1 MIFYAVIDTNV
12 IVSSLLKRDSIPAKI
27 LDLVISGIIVPLF
40 NEEILEEYA
49 EVISRKEFGFS
60 VEDIGKLLNFIA
72 QNGLLLEKTAVQET
86 LPDPDDAVFYEIVM
100 SARKNRDAYLVTGNI
115 RHFPAKNF
123 VVTPREMLEI
133 ILNCIDK

>member
-1 MIFYAVIDTNV
+1 MVFYAVIDTNLL
-12 IVSSLLKRDSIPAKI
+12 VSSLLKRDSIPAKI

-49 EVISRKEFGFS
+49 EVLSRKEFGFS
-60 VEDIGKLLNFIA
+60 VEDIGKLLNFIV
-72 QNGLLLEKTAVQET
+72 QNGLLLEKTAVWET

-115 RHFPAKNF
+115 RHFPTKNF

-133 ILNCIDK
+133 VLNCIDK

>member
-1 MIFYAVIDTNV
+1 MVFYAVIDTNV
-12 IVSSLLKRDSIPAKI
+12 LVSSLLKRDSIPAKI

-86 LPDPDDAVFYEIVM
+86 LSDPDDAVFYEIVM

-133 ILNCIDK
+133 VLNCIDK

>member
-1 MIFYAVIDTNV
+1 MVFYVVIDTNV
-12 IVSSLLKRDSIPAKI
+12 LVSSLLKRDSIPAKI

-40 NEEILEEYA
+40 NEEILKEYA
-49 EVISRKEFGFS
+49 EVLSRKEFGFS
-60 VEDIGKLLNFIA
+60 VEDIGKLLNFVI
-72 QNGLLLEKTAVQET
+72 QKGLLLEKTAVQET

-133 ILNCIDK
+133 VLNCIDK

>member
-1 MIFYAVIDTNV
+1 MVFYAVIDTNV
-12 IVSSLLKRDSIPAKI
+12 LVSSLLKRDSIPAKI

-72 QNGLLLEKTAVQET
+72 QNGLLLEKTAIQET

-123 VVTPREMLEI
+123 IVTPREMLEI
-133 ILNCIDK
+133 VLSCIDK

>member
-1 MIFYAVIDTNV
+1 MVFHVVIDTNV
-12 IVSSLLKRDSIPAKI
+12 LVSSLLKRDSIPAKI

-40 NEEILEEYA
+40 NEEILKEYA
-49 EVISRKEFGFS
+49 EVLSRKEFGFS
-60 VEDIGKLLNFIA
+60 VEDIGKLLNFVI
-72 QNGLLLEKTAVQET
+72 QKGLLLEKTAVQET

-133 ILNCIDK
+133 VLNCIDK

>member
-1 MIFYAVIDTNV
+1 MIFHAVIDTNV
-12 IVSSLLKRDSIPAKI
+12 LVSSLLKRGSIPAKI

-40 NEEILEEYA
+40 NEEILEEYGD
-49 EVISRKEFGFS
+49 VLSRKEFGFS

-100 SARKNRDAYLVTGNI
+100 SARKNCDAYLVTGNI
-115 RHFPAKNF
+115 RHFPVKNF
-123 VVTPREMLEI
+123 VVTPREMLDI
-133 ILNCIDK
+133 VLNCIDK

>member
-1 MIFYAVIDTNV
+1 MVFYAVIDTNV

-27 LDLVISGIIVPLF
+27 LDSVISGIIVPLF

-115 RHFPAKNF
+115 RHFPSKNF

-133 ILNCIDK
+133 VLNCIDN

>member
-1 MIFYAVIDTNV
+1 
-12 IVSSLLKRDSIPAKI
+12 
-27 LDLVISGIIVPLF
+27 
-40 NEEILEEYA
+40 
-49 EVISRKEFGFS
+49 
-60 VEDIGKLLNFIA
+60 LNFIA

-86 LPDPDDAVFYEIVM
+86 LSDPGDAVFYEIVM

-115 RHFPAKNF
+115 RHFPSKNF

>member
-1 MIFYAVIDTNV
+1 MVFCVVIDTNV
-12 IVSSLLKRDSIPAKI
+12 LVSSLLKRDSIPAKI
-27 LDLVISGIIVPLF
+27 LDLVISGIIIPLF
-40 NEEILEEYA
+40 NEEILKEYA
-49 EVISRKEFGFS
+49 EVLSRKEFGFS
-60 VEDIGKLLNFIA
+60 VEDIGKLLNFIV
-72 QNGLLLEKTAVQET
+72 QKGLLLEKTAIQET

-133 ILNCIDK
+133 VLNCIDK

>member
-1 MIFYAVIDTNV
+1 MVFYVVIDTNV
-12 IVSSLLKRDSIPAKI
+12 LVSSLLKRDSIPAKI
-27 LDLVISGIIVPLF
+27 LDLVISGIIIPLF
-40 NEEILEEYA
+40 NEEILKEYA
-49 EVISRKEFGFS
+49 EVLSRKEFGFS
-60 VEDIGKLLNFIA
+60 VEDIGKLLNFIV
-72 QNGLLLEKTAVQET
+72 QKGLLLEKTAVQET

>member
-1 MIFYAVIDTNV
+1 MVFHVVIDTNV
-12 IVSSLLKRDSIPAKI
+12 LVSSLLKRDSIPAKI

-40 NEEILEEYA
+40 NEEILKEYA
-49 EVISRKEFGFS
+49 EVLSRKEFCFS
-60 VEDIGKLLNFIA
+60 VEDIGKLLNFIV
-72 QNGLLLEKTAVQET
+72 QKGLLLEKTEVQEI

-133 ILNCIDK
+133 VLNCIDK

>member
-1 MIFYAVIDTNV
+1 MVFCVVIDTNV
-12 IVSSLLKRDSIPAKI
+12 LVSSLLKRDSIPAKI
-27 LDLVISGIIVPLF
+27 LDLVISGIIIPLF
-40 NEEILEEYA
+40 NDEILEEYA
-49 EVISRKEFGFS
+49 EVLSRKEFGFS
-60 VEDIGKLLNFIA
+60 VEDIGKLLNFIV
-72 QNGLLLEKTAVQET
+72 QKGLLLEKTAIQET

-133 ILNCIDK
+133 VLNCIDK

>member
-1 MIFYAVIDTNV
+1 MVFYAVIDTNV
-12 IVSSLLKRDSIPAKI
+12 LVSSLLKRDSIPAKI

-49 EVISRKEFGFS
+49 DVLSKKEFGFS

-72 QNGLLLEKTAVQET
+72 QNGLLLEKTAVQEI

-115 RHFPAKNF
+115 RHFPSKNF

>member
-1 MIFYAVIDTNV
+1 MVFYAVIDTNV
-12 IVSSLLKRDSIPAKI
+12 LVSSLLKRDSIPAKI

>member
-1 MIFYAVIDTNV
+1 MVFYAVIDTNV

-27 LDLVISGIIVPLF
+27 LDSVISGIIVPLF

-60 VEDIGKLLNFIA
+60 VEDIWKLLNFIA
-72 QNGLLLEKTAVQET
+72 QNGLLLEKTAIQET

-123 VVTPREMLEI
+123 VVTPREMLEFV
-133 ILNCIDK
+133 LSYIDK

>member
-1 MIFYAVIDTNV
+1 MVFYAVIDTNV
-12 IVSSLLKRDSIPAKI
+12 LVSSLLKRDSIPAKI

-100 SARKNRDAYLVTGNI
+100 RARKNCDAYLVTGNI
-115 RHFPAKNF
+115 RHFPAKDF
-123 VVTPREMLEI
+123 IITPREMLEI

>member
-1 MIFYAVIDTNV
+1 MVFYVVIDTNV
-12 IVSSLLKRDSIPAKI
+12 LVSSLLKRDSIPAKI

-49 EVISRKEFGFS
+49 EVLSRKEFGFL
-60 VEDIGKLLNFIA
+60 VEDIGKLLNFIV
-72 QNGLLLEKTAVQET
+72 QKGLLLEKTAVQET

-133 ILNCIDK
+133 VLNCIDK